1 VPDPEV
7 GYAFSIDERHTQM
20 RSWRKSEAGG
30 LARLFAWLVVTFRW
44 FLVLGWA
51 VVLVAAAVWLPA
63 TTSKADLGGFA
74 PPDSRAIATETAS
87 AKAFGFPI
95 LSRTMLV
102 QRAEGGLSQA
112 AQQRAVQRAVGVA
125 KHTIGDVG
133 PIAAVVPIANTQGAF
148 PSSSEQGTTALSYV
162 FTKRGTTFGDEVA
175 AAGRFARE
183 HVNQPDDHFV
193 GVTGT
198 VPAQLAQS
206 KILYGHLFLLEIA
219 TLVVVIGIVALKF
232 RSIVA
237 PLVALVTAAASYFLA
252 VRVTNYAGGFV
263 EGGAP
268 EELKPLVLA
277 LVLGIVTDYAIFYLS
292 SMRTGLEDGLDR
304 LTAAKASATQT
315 GRIVLVA
322 GIAVAAGSAAMLVA
336 KSGFFRAFGPVL
348 SLSVLSAVVVSLTL
362 LPALMAI
369 FGRALFWPVR
379 PKRRNTLPVARAA
392 ARVLTVRVVAL
403 VLGAACVVGLATLA
417 TDAGRLR
424 LGVSF
429 VASLPADSAPHS
441 AAQAASSGFAPG
453 IVAPTEL
460 LLQGNAVG
468 SDRDKLKRLG
478 RELGRQPG
486 VAGVLSPDAL
496 PDEVVSGALVTKTG
510 DAARLLVILDHDPL
524 GPTAISDLN
533 HLSTS
538 MPGLL
543 QQAGLG
549 EARYGFAGDTAVA
562 GELVAATNADLRRI
576 AVAVLLVNLVLLMVF
591 LRAIVAPVLLL
602 GCSLLALAAS
612 LGCLELV
619 FQGRLGHEGVAFY
632 VPFAASVL
640 LLSLGSD
647 YNIYGVG
654 HVWTRAKHTTMRQA
668 IAERVPETSGAITA
682 AGVTLAASFAML
694 ALVPLRQFRELAF
707 VMGLGVLIDALVV
720 RAVMVPALLALLGSF
735 SAWPRKLHGAKRAG
749 ATDADEA
756 DHAADVGEAPA
767 VTTG

>member
-1 VPDPEV
+1 
-7 GYAFSIDERHTQM
+7 M
-20 RSWRKSEAGG
+20 RSWRTSEAGG

-44 FLVLGWA
+44 FLVAGWA
-51 VVLVAAAVWLPA
+51 VLLVGAAFWLPA
-63 TTSKADLGGFA
+63 NSSNADLGGFA

-87 AKAFGFPI
+87 AKAFGFPV

-102 QRAEGGLSQA
+102 QRDANGLSQA
-112 AQQRAVQRAVGVA
+112 AQQRAVERAVGVA

-133 PIAAVVPIANTQGAF
+133 PIVAVVPIANTQNAL
-148 PSSSEQGTTALSYV
+148 PSASEKDTTALSYV
-162 FTKRGTTFGDEVA
+162 FTKPGTTFADEVGA
-175 AAGRFARE
+175 AKTFARQ

-198 VPAQLAQS
+198 VPAQLEQS
-206 KILYGHLFLLEIA
+206 KILYGHLLLLECA
-219 TLVVVIGIVALKF
+219 TLVAVIGIVALKF
-232 RSIVA
+232 RSVVA

-252 VRVTNYAGGFV
+252 VRVTNYAGGFLAS
-263 EGGAP
+263 GAP

-292 SMRTGLEDGLDR
+292 SMRSGLESGLDR
-304 LTAAKASATQT
+304 VAAAKASAAQT

-322 GIAVAAGSAAMLVA
+322 GIAVAAGSASMLVA

-369 FGRALFWPVR
+369 FGRALFWPTK
-379 PKRRNTLPVARAA
+379 PRRRGTSPVAKVA

-403 VLGAACVVGLATLA
+403 VLGGACVVGLAALSA
-417 TDAGRLR
+417 DAGRLR

-429 VASLPADSAPHS
+429 VASLPADSAPHR
-441 AAQAASSGFAPG
+441 AAQAAASGFAPG
-453 IVAPTEL
+453 IIGPTEV
-460 LLQGNAVG
+460 LLQGSAVG
-468 SDRDKLKRLG
+468 ADREKLARLG
-478 RELGRQPG
+478 QELGQQPG

-496 PDEVVSGALVTKTG
+496 PDEVVRGALVTDKG
-510 DAARLLVILDHDPL
+510 DAARFLVVLDHDPL

-533 HLSTS
+533 RISAA

-543 QQAGLG
+543 QKAGLDG
-549 EARYGFAGDTAVA
+549 ARYGVAGDTAVA
-562 GELVAATNADLRRI
+562 SELVAATNADLRRI
-576 AVAVLLVNLVLLMVF
+576 GVAVLVVNLVLLMVF
-591 LRAIVAPVLLL
+591 LRAVVAPVLLL
-602 GCSLLALAAS
+602 GCSVLALAAS
-612 LGCLELV
+612 LGCLSLV
-619 FQGRLGHEGVAFY
+619 FQDRLGHDGVAFY

-654 HVWTRAKHTTMRQA
+654 HVWTRAKHTTLRKA

-694 ALVPLRQFRELAF
+694 AIVPLRQFRELAF
-707 VMGLGVLIDALVV
+707 VMALGVLIDALVV
-720 RAVMVPALLALLGSF
+720 RAVLVPALLSLLGGF
-735 SAWPRKLHGAKRAG
+735 SAWPRKLGG
-749 ATDADEA
+749 SEA
-756 DHAADVGEAPA
+756 DAAGSREEVPEGSTQPA
-767 VTTG
+767 

>member
-1 VPDPEV
+1 
-7 GYAFSIDERHTQM
+7 M

-44 FLVLGWA
+44 FLVAGWA
-51 VVLVAAAVWLPA
+51 VVLVAAALWLPA
-63 TTSKADLGGFA
+63 STSNADLGGFA
-74 PPDSRAIATETAS
+74 PPNSRAIATETTS

-95 LSRTMLV
+95 LSRTLLV
-102 QRAEGGLSQA
+102 QRDEDGLSQA
-112 AQQRAVQRAVGVA
+112 AQQRAVERAVAVA
-125 KHTIGDVG
+125 KHTAGDVG
-133 PIAAVVPIANTQGAF
+133 PIVAVVPIGNAEAVF
-148 PSSSEQGTTALSYV
+148 PSSAERDTTALSYV
-162 FTKRGTTFGDEVA
+162 FTKPGTTFGDEVA
-175 AAGRFARE
+175 AAKRFARE

-206 KILYGHLFLLEIA
+206 DILYGHLLLLECA

-252 VRVTNYAGGFV
+252 VRVTNYAGGFI

-292 SMRTGLEDGLDR
+292 SMRTGLEDGLDKVE
-304 LTAAKASATQT
+304 AAKASATQT

-362 LPALMAI
+362 IPALMAI
-369 FGRALFWPVR
+369 FGRALFWPSR
-379 PKRRNTLPVARAA
+379 PSRNTTLPLARAA
-392 ARVLTVRVVAL
+392 ARLLTVRVVAL
-403 VLGAACVVGLATLA
+403 VLGGACVLGLATLA
-417 TDAGRLR
+417 TDAGRLH

-429 VASLPADSAPHS
+429 AASLPSDSAPQR
-441 AAQAASSGFAPG
+441 AAQAAASGFAPG

-460 LLQGNAVG
+460 LLQGSKVG
-468 SDRDKLKRLG
+468 GDRDKLTRLG
-478 RELGRQPG
+478 KELAEQKG
-486 VAGVLSPDAL
+486 VAGVLSPEAL
-496 PDEVVSGALVTKTG
+496 PDEVVAGALVTKNG
-510 DAARLLVILDHDPL
+510 DAARLIVVLDHDPL
-524 GPTAISDLN
+524 GPTAIRDLN
-533 HLSTS
+533 RVSAA
-538 MPGLL
+538 MPDLL
-543 QQAGLG
+543 QRAGLG
-549 EARYGFAGDTAVA
+549 DARYGFAGDTAVA
-562 GELVAATNADLRRI
+562 SELVAATNADLQRI

-591 LRAIVAPVLLL
+591 LRAFVAPVLLL
-602 GCSLLALAAS
+602 ACSVLALAAS
-612 LGCLELV
+612 LGCLTLV
-619 FQGRLGHEGVAFY
+619 FQDRLGHEGVAFY

-654 HVWTRAKHTTMRQA
+654 HVWTRAKQTTMRKA

-682 AGVTLAASFAML
+682 AGITLAASFGML

-720 RAVMVPALLALLGSF
+720 RAVLVPALLALLGGF
-735 SAWPRKLHGAKRAG
+735 SAWPRKLRGAEVDR
-749 ATDADEA
+749 EE
-756 DHAADVGEAPA
+756 VPA
-767 VTTG
+767 STTA

>member
-1 VPDPEV
+1 
-7 GYAFSIDERHTQM
+7 M

-30 LARLFAWLVVTFRW
+30 FARLFAWLVVTFRW
-44 FLVLGWA
+44 FIVVGWA
-51 VVLVAAAVWLPA
+51 VLLVAAAVWLPA
-63 TTSKADLGGFA
+63 SSTSADLGGFA
-74 PPDSRAIATETAS
+74 PPNSKAIATETTS
-87 AKAFGFPI
+87 AKAFGFPV

-102 QRAEGGLSQA
+102 QRDANGLSQA
-112 AQQRAVQRAVGVA
+112 AQQRAVERAVAVA
-125 KHTIGDVG
+125 KHTGGDVG
-133 PIAAVVPIANTQGAF
+133 PIVAVVPIGNTQGVF
-148 PSSSEQGTTALSYV
+148 PSSSERDTTAVSYV
-162 FTKRGTTFGDEVA
+162 FTKPGTTFGDEVGA
-175 AAGRFARE
+175 ADRFARE
-183 HVNQPDDHFV
+183 KVNQPDDHFV

-206 KILYGHLFLLEIA
+206 TILYDHLLLLEGV
-219 TLVVVIGIVALKF
+219 TLVAVIGIVALKF

-268 EELKPLVLA
+268 DELKPLVLA

-292 SMRTGLEDGLDR
+292 SMRAGLESGLDKV
-304 LTAAKASATQT
+304 AAARASSAQT

-322 GIAVAAGSAAMLVA
+322 GIAVAAGSAAMVVA
-336 KSGFFRAFGPVL
+336 ESGFFRAFGPVL
-348 SLSVLSAVVVSLTL
+348 SLSVLSSMVVSLTL

-369 FGRALFWPVR
+369 FGRALFWPTR
-379 PKRRNTLPVARAA
+379 PQRERNQPVARAA

-403 VLGAACVVGLATLA
+403 VLGGACVVGLATLA
-417 TDAGRLR
+417 TDAGRLH

-429 VASLPADSAPHS
+429 AASLPSDSAPNR
-441 AAQAASSGFAPG
+441 AAQAAASGFAPG

-460 LLQGNAVG
+460 LLQGSNVG
-468 SDRDKLKRLG
+468 GDRDKLTRLG
-478 RELGRQPG
+478 HELSEQEG

-496 PDEVVSGALVTKTG
+496 PDEVVRGSLVTKSG
-510 DAARLLVILDHDPL
+510 DAARLIVVLDHDPL
-524 GPTAISDLN
+524 GPTAIRDLN
-533 HLSTS
+533 RVTAA
-538 MPGLL
+538 MPDLL
-543 QQAGLG
+543 QRAGLD
-549 EARYGFAGDTAVA
+549 EVRYGFAGDTAVA
-562 GELVAATNADLRRI
+562 SELVAATNADLRRI

-602 GCSLLALAAS
+602 GCSVLALAAS
-612 LGCLELV
+612 LGCLTLV
-619 FQGRLGHEGVAFY
+619 FQDRLGHDGVAFY

-654 HVWTRAKHTTMRQA
+654 HIWTRAKHTTMREA

-694 ALVPLRQFRELAF
+694 AIVPLRQFRELAF

-720 RAVMVPALLALLGSF
+720 RGVMVPALLALLGRF
-735 SAWPRKLHGAKRAG
+735 SAWPRKLGGATAREEPAG
-749 ATDADEA
+749 AARPDRLDRADRA
-756 DHAADVGEAPA
+756 DRGN
-767 VTTG
+767 